1 MRAAAEE
8 THKPTPIGWRK
19 GSKKGSVPQYIC
31 WYLEIRYVSVFDR
44 QQAFS
49 RLERF
54 NATSWKEAAVRL
66 TYSESQ
72 GSNPILRL
80 RHAQILLFTPF
91 FLRNICN
98 GGWIWLLWNETVATT
113 CIKISLHLSLEVEGF
128 NLYNLKT
135 YCESSTP
142 LVKSIPDLG
151 LKRGYRKGKIIGYDI
166 NELHRDAWRYIIFLT
181 TQIPKLFLTDLSK
194 GWCWF
199 GVWPI

>member
-1 MRAAAEE
+1 MFQSSIDSKYSPDWRDSMRRV
-8 THKPTPIGWRK
+8 G
-19 GSKKGSVPQYIC
+19 KKLQC
-31 WYLEIRYVSVFDR
+31 DF
-44 QQAFS
+44 
-49 RLERF
+49 
-54 NATSWKEAAVRL
+54 

-72 GSNPILRL
+72 GSNPILRLRHAQILLFKNTNTNINTHTDPILRL

-98 GGWIWLLWNETVATT
+98 GGWIWLLWKENVA
-113 CIKISLHLSLEVEGF
+113 IRISFHLSLEVEGF
-128 NLYNLKT
+128 NLYNLQT
-135 YCESSTP
+135 YCESFTP

-151 LKRGYRKGKIIGYDI
+151 LKRGYRKGKKIGYDI

-199 GVWPI
+199 GV